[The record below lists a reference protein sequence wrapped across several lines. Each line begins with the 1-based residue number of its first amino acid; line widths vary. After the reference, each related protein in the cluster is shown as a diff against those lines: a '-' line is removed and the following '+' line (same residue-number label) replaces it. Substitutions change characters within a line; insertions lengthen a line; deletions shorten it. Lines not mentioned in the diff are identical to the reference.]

1 MHLAVVEDHI
11 EDVMKIKQELSKYAN
26 VTYETFEHIQPFLE
40 CCLSF
45 DAIFLDIDMKEE
57 SGIVLAQQIRKKDK
71 IIPIIFVSYH
81 NEYINDCF
89 TVHPFYFIRK
99 DKLAIELKLCMDD
112 LIPLL
117 KNNQAIFNYTKNGKH
132 LSMPAKEILYFTKLH
147 NTCEIKLKDQSLL
160 KVHITLKQ
168 IEEQG
173 LFGFYKINN
182 SVIVNFAHIVMLQQD
197 ASFMM
202 DDGTSIEISRRK
214 KENVSNAYQEY
225 LRCLSYR

>member
-11 EDVMKIKQELSKYAN
+11 EDVMKIKLELSKYAN

-99 DKLAIELKLCMDD
+99 DKLAVELKLCMDD

-132 LSMPAKEILYFTKLH
+132 LNMPAKEILYFTKLH
-147 NTCEIKLKDQSLL
+147 NTCEIKLKDQSTL
-160 KVHITLKQ
+160 KVHMTLKQ
-168 IEEQG
+168 IDEQG

-182 SVIVNFAHIVMLQQD
+182 SVIVNFAQVMILQQD
-197 ASFMM
+197 ASFLMN
-202 DDGTSIEISRRK
+202 DGSSIEISRRK
-214 KENVSNAYQEY
+214 KENVSNAYREY
-225 LRCLSYR
+225 LRCSHYR